1 MFIPSIPRYTSAKER
16 VHQIRITAVTGG
28 DLFCPEST
36 VNSLVSREEGESDA
50 VFGRAT
56 PCFLSFHATV
66 QAEKKMETINSVRGF
81 MLE

>member
-1 MFIPSIPRYTSAKER
+1 MRTSAKER

-28 DLFCPEST
+28 DLLCPAST

-56 PCFLSFHATV
+56 RVFCPSTIV